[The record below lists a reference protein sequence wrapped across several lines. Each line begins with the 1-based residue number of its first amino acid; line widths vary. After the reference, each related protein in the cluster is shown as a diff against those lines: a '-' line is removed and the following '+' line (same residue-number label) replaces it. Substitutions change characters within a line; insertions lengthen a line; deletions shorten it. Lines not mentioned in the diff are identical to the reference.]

1 MESRTKILAV
11 ASLVLI
17 LLFVGSYWVVS
28 GRAANN
34 VSKDEAMRLGE
45 EEINRRSGALDAD
58 AISANKENDEDEG
71 SNDAYYDVIVK
82 NSEGYWE
89 VEVNCDDGSIGE
101 VEGPDSKPDR
111 E

>member
-34 VSKDEAMRLGE
+34 ISKDEAMRLAE
-45 EEINRRSGALDAD
+45 EEINSREGDLSAE
-58 AISANKENDEDEG
+58 AISAELEDDADEG
-71 SNDAYYDVIVK
+71 SSEKYYDVIVK
-82 NSEGYWE
+82 STSGYWE
-89 VEVNCDDGSIGE
+89 VEVYTEDGRIGE
-101 VEGPDSKPDR
+101 VEGPTSNPDP
-111 E
+111 